1 MNKLRGN
8 PWAILTV
15 LSIGFFMTLLDLTI
29 VNIAIPD
36 MVDHLNASLD
46 QILWIT
52 NAYTLALAVLMIT
65 SGRLGDL
72 IGKKNL
78 FVYGVAL
85 FTLSSLA
92 CGLSGSASVLIA
104 FRAVQGVGAAMLL
117 PQTLSMIVDVFPA
130 EKRGVALG
138 IWGIVA
144 GVSGAAGPTVGG
156 VLVSDL
162 DWRWIFFVNVPLGV
176 LAVIGGVMWFP
187 KPTRQVRHRFDVPG
201 VVLSSIA
208 LFLLSFALIEGQ
220 KYDWNGGIWAVIGA
234 AVVVGVIFLVYQ
246 RGQQDNEPLVP
257 FSLFRDRNFTLMNFV
272 GIAISFGIV
281 GLFLPITVYLQS
293 VLGYSAVKAG
303 VALLPLS
310 IGTFVMAGP
319 ATVLAEKVGGRWI
332 LMTGLTLFGGGL
344 AWIMAVADVGKSWT
358 GLVAPLFIMGAG
370 AGCTFSPMASE
381 VMRNVP
387 PRLTG
392 AASGVNNA
400 LRQVGS
406 VLAGAVIGAVLQG
419 QLASSLKDQA
429 AKQAGSV
436 PAPYREGFLRGF
448 DNAGKHLEVA
458 GNTSGMK
465 LPGSVPADVAHQ
477 VQAAGTSVFSHGF
490 IDAMRPTLLVG
501 VVVMGIGALSC
512 LFVKKF
518 EGASANPHGLPMT
531 EEEIAAA
538 EAGTAVQDAP
548 VHS

>member
-1 MNKLRGN
+1 MNKVRGN

-15 LSIGFFMTLLDLTI
+15 LSVGFFMTLLDLTI

-36 MVDHLNASLD
+36 MVDHLDASLD
-46 QILWIT
+46 EILWIT

-65 SGRLGDL
+65 FGRLGDL

-85 FTLSSLA
+85 FTLASLA
-92 CGLSGSASVLIA
+92 CGLSGDAAVLIG

-130 EKRGVALG
+130 EKRGAALG
-138 IWGIVA
+138 VWGVVA

-162 DWRWIFFVNVPLGV
+162 GWRWIFFVNVPLGV
-176 LAVIGGVMWFP
+176 LAVAGAVLWIP
-187 KPTRQVRHRFDVPG
+187 PATRQVRHRFDLTG
-201 VVLSSIA
+201 VALSSVA

-220 KYDWNGGIWAVIGA
+220 KYSWDAGIWATIGA
-234 AVVVGVIFLVYQ
+234 AAVVGAVFLGHQ
-246 RGQQDNEPLVP
+246 RRRQDGEPLVP
-257 FSLFRDRNFTLMNFV
+257 FSLFRDRNFTLMNAV
-272 GIAISFGIV
+272 GIAITFGVV

-303 VALLPLS
+303 VILLPLS
-310 IGTFVMAGP
+310 IGSFVTAGP
-319 ATVLAEKVGGRWI
+319 ATVLADRVGGRWV
-332 LMTGLTLFGGGL
+332 LFTGLAMFGGGL
-344 AWIMAVADVGKSWT
+344 AWIMAIADAGGSWT
-358 GLVAPLFIMGAG
+358 GVIAPLFVMGLG
-370 AGCTFSPMASE
+370 TGCTFSPMAGE

-419 QLASSLKDQA
+419 RLAASLKDQA
-429 AKQAGSV
+429 ARYAGDV
-436 PAPYREGFLRGF
+436 PAPYRDGFLRGF
-448 DNAGKHLEVA
+448 DHAGKHLAVA
-458 GNTSGMK
+458 GNTSGST
-465 LPGSVPADVAHQ
+465 LPRGVPAGVAQ
-477 VQAAGTSVFSHGF
+477 RVQDTGRTVFGHAF
-490 IDAMRPTLLVG
+490 VDAMHPTLLVG
-501 VVVMGIGALSC
+501 VAVLAVGALSC
-512 LFVKKF
+512 LFVTKSD
-518 EGASANPHGLPMT
+518 GASANPHGLPLPDQH
-531 EEEIAAA
+531 
-538 EAGTAVQDAP
+538 AVADDSAAP
-548 VHS
+548 VHG